1 MKLGCKMLGDNI
13 EGCTHLV
20 VKGISRTVKFLTA
33 IPMGAIFVTEQWV
46 HDSVAAGQLLGKLS
60 LSLSTAVTE

>member
-1 MKLGCKMLGDNI
+1 MKMGCKLLGDNI

-20 VKGISRTVKFLTA
+20 VRSISRTVKFLTA

-46 HDSVAAGQLLGKLS
+46 EDSVAAGQLLGELAQNWH
-60 LSLSTAVTE
+60 ST